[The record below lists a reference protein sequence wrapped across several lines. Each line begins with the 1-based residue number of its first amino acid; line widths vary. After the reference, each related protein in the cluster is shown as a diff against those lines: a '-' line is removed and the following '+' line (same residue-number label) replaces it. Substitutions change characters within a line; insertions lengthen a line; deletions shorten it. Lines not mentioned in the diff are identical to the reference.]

1 MSKSAQTSRAGK
13 PRKSGVR
20 ALGQLV
26 PGLIAPAAKKY
37 GFSSADLIGHWPAI
51 VGEDMAAICTPERIS
66 WPRRAPDAED
76 GSAPATATAGP
87 AGAAAARPAG
97 QPRNRDH
104 RRPGQRLFRIRG
116 HRQGDGAARR
126 GGKRKPATR
135 QRRLPSQLP
144 PTRARTR
151 HRGARRGSARG
162 AGRTRRACSQEGRM
176 RPGGADANVCAR
188 ADAACRTA
196 AAIVAISLVES
207 GQAGRTAPTDNE
219 AERQRKRY

>member
-76 GSAPATATAGP
+76 GSAPATATLVLRALPQHVLQASHETATIADRVNAYFGYE
-87 AGAAAARPAG
+87 AIGKVTV
-97 QPRNRDH
+97 
-104 RRPGQRLFRIRG
+104 
-116 HRQGDGAARR
+116 RR
-126 GGKRKPATR
+126 GEAASENRPRANADSPANSRPPAPEPVTGVRDEGLRAALGELGGHVRKK
-135 QRRLPSQLP
+135 
-144 PTRARTR
+144 
-151 HRGARRGSARG
+151 G
-162 AGRTRRACSQEGRM
+162 E
-176 RPGGADANVCAR
+176 
-188 ADAACRTA
+188 
-196 AAIVAISLVES
+196 
-207 GQAGRTAPTDNE
+207 
-219 AERQRKRY
+219 